1 MWDKIKGLDIC
12 SLFNEACTKY
22 STKCV
27 QQFPYDPQTWRVAQD
42 FHKAP
47 FLYWNS
53 PKTLQKIS
61 KIFIRSVIRHFS
73 TSEKI
78 PSFGDRIAIFSQYKF
93 PPNVHAV
100 SLGPDGFPLEFGL
113 QRDFL

>member
-22 STKCV
+22 STKCI

-42 FHKAP
+42 FHKTP
-47 FLYWNS
+47 FLHWNS

-61 KIFIRSVIRHFS
+61 KILIGSVIRHFS

-78 PSFGDRIAIFSQYKF
+78 RSFGDKITFFSQYKF
-93 PPNVHAV
+93 PPNVPAV
-100 SLGPDGFPLEFGL
+100 SLGPDGSPLEFGL
-113 QRDFL
+113 QRDYL